1 MKRTSEPSHTL
12 GEASWPNGLLL
23 IWDYCDSNI
32 FISYRTDVSRLRG
45 RTMATKRILF
55 LAVAVLT
62 LAALPFLA
70 RPVAADTNT
79 GTLGQRNQ
87 SCQAVFPTGPLTPA
101 GFNHGGF
108 AVADSHYA
116 GNGQTTQT
124 PANSAAVSQY
134 DVACFQAGQH

>member
-1 MKRTSEPSHTL
+1 MTTTSR
-12 GEASWPNGLLL
+12 LLL
-23 IWDYCDSNI
+23 AIALLS
-32 FISYRTDVSRLRG
+32 
-45 RTMATKRILF
+45 
-55 LAVAVLT
+55 
-62 LAALPFLA
+62 LAAIPFLA

-79 GTLGQRNQ
+79 GTSEQPNQ

-101 GFNHGGF
+101 GFNTGGF

>member
-1 MKRTSEPSHTL
+1 
-12 GEASWPNGLLL
+12 
-23 IWDYCDSNI
+23 
-32 FISYRTDVSRLRG
+32 
-45 RTMATKRILF
+45 MATKKILF
-55 LAVAVLT
+55 LAVAALS

-79 GTLGQRNQ
+79 GTLGKPNQ

-101 GFNHGGF
+101 GFNTGGF
-108 AVADSHYA
+108 AVADSNYA